1 MDSLGLGWGPRP
13 PPKSNKLP
21 GDAAAVVEDHGS
33 SGVLNRRGV
42 GRGVGGGVP
51 GLRFDFQSVAW
62 PPVHSGRYDS
72 YSLVHPATDFS
83 ESAMLTDLRL
93 ASRGLFR
100 ELGHDSDQ

>member
-1 MDSLGLGWGPRP
+1 MLLCGQGP
-13 PPKSNKLP
+13 
-21 GDAAAVVEDHGS
+21 HGS

-62 PPVHSGRYDS
+62 PQVRLGRYDS
-72 YSLVHPATDFS
+72 YFLVHPTIDFS
-83 ESAMLTDLRL
+83 ESAMLTDLRW
-93 ASRGLFR
+93 APRGLFR